1 MFKTCGQAKKACM
14 HEKSER
20 GVIFMKKF
28 GTRLISA
35 VLAGCM
41 MTSVLPVSAFA
52 LEGSAEFERT
62 VSAQENSDAPA
73 EPSGEVAAA
82 CPLTGGDII
91 IINNDFIK
99 ANGNVYSISGT
110 YTEGI
115 VIDAEDEDVVI
126 NVTGETTFDKGG
138 NRDDCAN
145 FITVRN
151 AKSVT
156 VNAEGQTIKTAE
168 GLAFNRCFY
177 AENSFTGTAVLNGGI
192 YNWQCDDI
200 SACYLLGGNWT
211 FDDLTLKTFR
221 CAIETD
227 KGANVTV
234 EGGTYDCHD
243 STSSTFLIQNS
254 TNSSFNG
261 VTASGAGWVLN
272 AVNSWVNVVG
282 GSYSSNK
289 DVQVYPDRPTLR
301 ASNNATLNVTNAKVT
316 GTYCDVFVVD
326 ATANLFGGTYTN
338 TNEYSDCKSP
348 ALKVWNGGTLSVNGA
363 VVDCT
368 GGNAAISS
376 GEPKGSK
383 HYYDYDDGGK
393 LVVENCTIKNSK
405 YGIYLGPDSS
415 TSAEL
420 KSATFENNESDIYL
434 ESDKEITISDTFTT
448 PATIKVADPKEG
460 RQLTVA
466 GNANKLNLVGQN
478 DYRVAYDKAQHY
490 YYLTNLEPG
499 YTLTPEGATA
509 TIKNGDDVIELT
521 PNDEIAKGTP
531 VTLTAHDGDGLE
543 FAGWTVTVNG
553 VVQSDPH
560 DSLPNWKENQTT
572 ATFDMPAGD
581 VTVRAEYNIVDPVEP
596 PVDPVAPVDPVDPV
610 LPGVIIG
617 GAVILGAYETGT
629 GIYRLMNMQGLP
641 LPSNRIE
648 LAELVWERAGKPEPQ
663 NMTDED
669 LYADIDADDTDAQK
683 AAHWMVEQEL
693 MKFDEDNN
701 KFHPCFPVS
710 KLRVCLTWQNAKD
723 KGLID

>member
-1 MFKTCGQAKKACM
+1 
-14 HEKSER
+14 
-20 GVIFMKKF
+20 MKKF

-73 EPSGEVAAA
+73 ETSGKGYLLPTDSA
-82 CPLTGGDII
+82 TT
-91 IINNDFIK
+91 INKDFITDHGK
-99 ANGNVYSISGT
+99 VYSMSGT

-115 VIDAEDEDVVI
+115 VIDAENADVVI
-126 NVTGETTFDKGG
+126 NVTGETTFDKTG
-138 NRDDCAN
+138 NKEDCAN

-151 AKSVT
+151 ANSVT

-177 AENSFTGTAVLNGGI
+177 AENSFKGTAVLNGGI
-192 YNWQCDDI
+192 YNWPCDDI
-200 SACYLLGGNWT
+200 AACYLCGGDWT
-211 FDDLTLKTFR
+211 FNNLTMNAVLR
-221 CAIETD
+221 AIETD
-227 KGANVTV
+227 KGANVIV
-234 EGGTYDCHD
+234 NGGTYDCSECFSATFWIND
-243 STSSTFLIQNS
+243 SP
-254 TNSSFNG
+254 NSSFTNVKATG
-261 VTASGAGWVLN
+261 IGWVMN
-272 AVNSWVNVVG
+272 AMNSQVNIVG
-282 GSYSSNK
+282 GSYSRTYK
-289 DVQVYPDRPTLR
+289 DLPRYKDRPTLR
-301 ASNNATLNVTNAKVT
+301 VANNATLNVTDAEVT
-316 GTYCDVFVVD
+316 GTYCDVFVTG
-326 ATANLFGGTYTN
+326 ATANLVGGTYTN
-338 TNEYSDCKSP
+338 TNQYLNLGYESP

-363 VVDCT
+363 TVDCT

-376 GEPKGSK
+376 GEPAGS
-383 HYYDYDDGGK
+383 DYDDQAGGK

-405 YGIYLGPDSS
+405 YGIYLGWGSNA
-415 TSAEL
+415 SAEL
-420 KSATFENNESDIYL
+420 KSATFEGTESNIYL
-434 ESDKEITISDTFTT
+434 DSNKEITISDTFTT
-448 PATIKVADPKEG
+448 PATIKVADPEEG

-466 GNANKLNLVGQN
+466 GNANKLNLVSQDG
-478 DYRVAYDKAQHY
+478 YRVAYDKAQHY
-490 YYLTNLEPG
+490 YYLTQRAPG
-499 YTLTPEGATA
+499 YTLTAKDATA
-509 TIKNGDDVIELT
+509 TIKVGGVDTKVD
-521 PNDEIAKGTP
+521 PNDEIYEGTP
-531 VTLTAHDGDGLE
+531 VTLTADPAPDGQK
-543 FAGWTVTVNG
+543 FAGWTGIVILNG
-553 VVQSDPH
+553 VVQNEMNDLLSF
-560 DSLPNWKENQTT
+560 PNEEDHTT
-572 ATFDMPAGD
+572 ANFEMPKGN
-581 VTVRAEYNIVDPVEP
+581 VTVRAVYEAVDPVEP
-596 PVDPVAPVDPVDPV
+596 PVDPVDPVDPVGPVDPV

-629 GIYRLMNMQGLP
+629 GIYRMMNMQGLP